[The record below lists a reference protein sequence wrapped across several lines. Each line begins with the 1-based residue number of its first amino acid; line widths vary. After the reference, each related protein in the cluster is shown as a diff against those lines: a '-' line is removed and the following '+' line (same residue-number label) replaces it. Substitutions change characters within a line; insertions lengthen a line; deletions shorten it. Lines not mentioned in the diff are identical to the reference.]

1 TKGLYEKARQG
12 LITNFT
18 GIDAPYQEPLN
29 PDVVID
35 TSVISIERALELII
49 EQLAQRKILSPSLI
63 LSVRELFMDEDTRKN
78 ALEEF
83 PNLPK
88 LDITELDLQW
98 VQVLSEGWAT
108 PLAGFMRETE
118 YLQCLHFGCLM
129 K

>member
-1 TKGLYEKARQG
+1 
-12 LITNFT
+12 
-18 GIDAPYQEPLN
+18 
-29 PDVVID
+29 
-35 TSVISIERALELII
+35 
-49 EQLAQRKILSPSLI
+49 
-63 LSVRELFMDEDTRKN
+63 MDEDTRKN